1 MTVMLENQ
9 NIRNPLIDKM
19 AKMGI
24 ELRKMIYPVYY
35 SKPYLSIG
43 DKKTYPITEKI
54 SLNAFHL
61 PSSTGLKDKEI
72 FYIVDSIRQSL
83 NEIKNMDR

>member
-1 MTVMLENQ
+1 MLENK

-35 SKPYLSIG
+35 SKPYVSIG
-43 DKKTYPITEKI
+43 DKKTYPIAEKI
-54 SLNAFHL
+54 SLNSFHL

-72 FYIVDSIRQSL
+72 LYIVASL
-83 NEIKNMDR
+83 KRALKEVLKNKVR